1 LEANELGWKVDLSP
15 KKERLVEHLSAFGN
29 HEGGGFLIFGV
40 SNRGVIQ
47 GIVDQAASAIVAK
60 IACLTRAAAELPIV
74 IDHAMIDWDG
84 PTLLFGHIPQSP
96 IRPVHVRGKSIEPSF
111 IRSGGSTRKASKQE
125 IASLLM
131 SSQPVRWEKLR
142 ASPRLGAEEA
152 LKCLSVATL
161 ARLLKHLCLQILT
174 VF

>member
-60 IACLTRAAAELPIV
+60 IACLTRLGWADAPFWP
-74 IDHAMIDWDG
+74 H
-84 PTLLFGHIPQSP
+84 S
-96 IRPVHVRGKSIEPSF
+96 SITHPAGT
-111 IRSGGSTRKASKQE
+111 RSGKINRAVFY
-125 IASLLM
+125 SL
-131 SSQPVRWEKLR
+131 RR
-142 ASPRLGAEEA
+142 
-152 LKCLSVATL
+152 
-161 ARLLKHLCLQILT
+161 
-174 VF
+174 